1 MSANIF
7 DSDDS
12 LSSDSDNDIL
22 DKILDDILSDKADIE
37 VEGDDRILYNK
48 DGTIRQRNRT
58 DYSRSK
64 KRVKPDKP
72 WHVNR
77 WLQLISHKNI
87 SDPSNREGKEFRQKF
102 RTPFPVFI
110 DSD

>member
-12 LSSDSDNDIL
+12 LSSYSENDLL
-22 DKILDDILSDKADIE
+22 DKILDDILSDKVDIE

-48 DGTIRQRNRT
+48 DGTICQRNRT

-64 KRVKPDKP
+64 KRVKSEKP

-77 WLQLISHKNI
+77 WLQLISHEDI
-87 SDPSNREGKEFRQKF
+87 SNPSSREGKEFRQKF

-110 DSD
+110 DID

>member
-1 MSANIF
+1 M
-7 DSDDS
+7 
-12 LSSDSDNDIL
+12 
-22 DKILDDILSDKADIE
+22 SDKLDIE
-37 VEGDDRILYNK
+37 VEGDDEILLNK
-48 DGTIRQRNRT
+48 DGAICQRNRT

-64 KRVKPDKP
+64 KRVKSENP

>member
-12 LSSDSDNDIL
+12 LTSDSENDLL
-22 DKILDDILSDKADIE
+22 DKILDDILSDKVDIE

-48 DGTIRQRNRT
+48 DGTIRQRKRT

-64 KRVKPDKP
+64 KGLNQRT
-72 WHVNR
+72 HGI
-77 WLQLISHKNI
+77 LIDGFN
-87 SDPSNREGKEFRQKF
+87 
-102 RTPFPVFI
+102 
-110 DSD
+110 